1 VRFALAEHDVHA
13 GGACSRTLRDILSAK
28 LPLVSL
34 RSRGYEMLHARP
46 LSMVDVAVV
55 GAGQTK
61 YGNHP
66 LGLKGMWAEAASKAF
81 ASIDGDFSPNLIEE
95 AFIGSLAFGGSQLGN
110 TAALLTEHSAMDGVS
125 VRRVENACASS
136 GFAFRD
142 AWMAIKSGQADI
154 VVAGGIEKM
163 NDLTAERRRY
173 WLGVSGDTEWER
185 LAGLTFPGTYAL
197 MARRYFHEFGAS
209 HDDLVHVS
217 VKNHHHGSLNP
228 MAHIQKEVTF
238 DKAAS
243 GFMVADPL
251 TLYDCCPTSDGASCV
266 VLAADHV
273 VKKLTDTPVWV
284 RGSGA
289 ASDHLA
295 LHDRPSVTQLQATQH
310 AARKAYTMAGLTPSD
325 IDIAEVHDCFT
336 IAEVMATED
345 LGFARRGEG
354 GVFARE
360 GRGLLNQGKTTIN
373 ASGGLK
379 AKGHPLGAT
388 GTGQVVEVFKQLR
401 NEVEAERQVRDA
413 SVGLTHNVGGS
424 GATCAVH
431 VFGRDRA

>member
-1 VRFALAEHDVHA
+1 MNPAGWVDAETV
-13 GGACSRTLRDILSAK
+13 
-28 LPLVSL
+28 LPE
-34 RSRGYEMLHARP
+34 RGYQGP
-46 LSMVDVAVV
+46 VGVGGGMVNVAMV

-66 LGLKGMWAEAASKAF
+66 MGLKGMWAEAAQQAF
-81 ASIDGDFSPNLIEE
+81 ASVDGDFEPRQVDE
-95 AFIGSLAFGGSQLGN
+95 AFIGSLAFGGAQLGN
-110 TAALLTEHSAMDGVS
+110 TAALLTEHSGMNGVP

-136 GFAFRD
+136 GYALRD
-142 AWMAIKSGQADI
+142 AWMAIKSGQADV

-163 NDLTAERRRY
+163 NDLTPERKRY

-197 MARRYFHEFGAS
+197 MARRHFHEHGSS
-209 HDDLVHVS
+209 HDDLVHIS
-217 VKNHHHGSLNP
+217 VKNHLHGSLNP
-228 MAHIQKEVTF
+228 KAHIQKEVSF

-273 VKKLTDTPVWV
+273 ARQLTDTPVWIN
-284 RGSGA
+284 GSGA

-295 LHDRPSVTQLQATQH
+295 LHDRPSITRLAATQQ
-310 AARKAYTMAGLTPSD
+310 ASKQAYEQAGVTADD
-325 IDIAEVHDCFT
+325 IDLAEVHDCFT
-336 IAEVMATED
+336 IAELMATED
-345 LGFARRGEG
+345 LGFAPPGEG
-354 GVFARE
+354 GVFARDGAGRLNE
-360 GRGLLNQGKTTIN
+360 GPVTVN

-379 AKGHPLGAT
+379 SKGHPLGAT
-388 GTGQVVEVFKQLR
+388 GTGQAVEVFHQLR
-401 NEVEAERQVRDA
+401 HEVAHGRQVRDA
-413 SVGLTHNVGGS
+413 EVALTHNVGGS

-431 VFGRDRA
+431 VFGREVA

>member
-1 VRFALAEHDVHA
+1 MLPMVALV
-13 GGACSRTLRDILSAK
+13 
-28 LPLVSL
+28 
-34 RSRGYEMLHARP
+34 
-46 LSMVDVAVV
+46 MVDVAVV
-55 GAGQTK
+55 GAGQTR
-61 YGNHP
+61 YGNHD
-66 LGLKGMWAEAASKAF
+66 LGLKGMWAEAARRAF
-81 ASIDGDFSPNLIEE
+81 ASVDGDFDTKMVDE
-95 AFIGSLAFGGSQLGN
+95 AYIGSLAFGGAQLGN
-110 TAALLTEHSAMDGVS
+110 TAALLTEHSDMEGVP

-142 AWMAIKSGQADI
+142 AWMAIKSGQADV

-163 NDLTAERRRY
+163 NDLTPERRRY

-185 LAGLTFPGTYAL
+185 LAGLTFPGTYAI
-197 MARRYFHEFGAS
+197 MARRYFHEFDAT

-217 VKNHHHGSLNP
+217 VKNHLHGSLNP
-228 MAHIQKEVTF
+228 LAHIQKEVAF
-238 DKAAS
+238 EKAAS

-273 VKKLTDTPVWV
+273 AKRMTDTPVWV

-295 LHDRPSVTQLQATQH
+295 LHDRPSITQLKATQT
-310 AARKAYTMAGLTPSD
+310 AGRKAYEMANLTPRD
-325 IDIAEVHDCFT
+325 IDLAEVHDCFT
-336 IAEVMATED
+336 IAEVLATED
-345 LGFARRGEG
+345 LGFAQRGEG
-354 GVFARE
+354 GRFARE
-360 GRGLLNQGKTTIN
+360 GQGIINQGSVAVN

-379 AKGHPLGAT
+379 SKGHPLGAT

-401 NEVEAERQVRDA
+401 GQVESQRQVKEAE
-413 SVGLTHNVGGS
+413 VGLTHNVGGS

-431 VFGRDRA
+431 VFGRDRK

>member
-1 VRFALAEHDVHA
+1 MPLPRAL
-13 GGACSRTLRDILSAK
+13 T
-28 LPLVSL
+28 
-34 RSRGYEMLHARP
+34 
-46 LSMVDVAVV
+46 MVDVAVV

-66 LGLKGMWAEAASKAF
+66 QGLKGMWAEAASHAF
-81 ASIDGDFSPNLIEE
+81 SSIDGDFEPSLIDE
-95 AFIGSLAFGGSQLGN
+95 AFIGSLAFGGAQLGN

-142 AWMAIKSGQADI
+142 AWMAIKSGQADV

-163 NDLTAERRRY
+163 NDLTPERRRY

-197 MARRYFHEFGAS
+197 MARRYFHEHDS
-209 HDDLVHVS
+209 NHDDLVHVS
-217 VKNHHHGSLNP
+217 VKNHFHGSMNP
-228 MAHIQKEVTF
+228 MAHIQKEVSF
-238 DKAAS
+238 EKAAG

-273 VKKLTDTPVWV
+273 AKRLTDTPVWV

-295 LHDRPSVTQLQATQH
+295 LHDRPSITQLRATQQ
-310 AARKAYTMAGLTPSD
+310 ASAKAYDMAGVQAND
-325 IDIAEVHDCFT
+325 IHVAEVHDCFT
-336 IAEVMATED
+336 IAEVLATED
-345 LGFARRGEG
+345 LGFASQGTG
-354 GVFARE
+354 GRFARE
-360 GRGLLNQGKTTIN
+360 GRGVINQGDTTIN

-401 NEVEAERQVRDA
+401 GEVGNERQVRDA
-413 SVGLTHNVGGS
+413 SLGLTHNVGGS

-431 VFGRDRA
+431 VFGRDRS

>member
-1 VRFALAEHDVHA
+1 
-13 GGACSRTLRDILSAK
+13 
-28 LPLVSL
+28 
-34 RSRGYEMLHARP
+34 MLHARAVF
-46 LSMVDVAVV
+46 MVDVAVV

-66 LGLKGMWAEAASKAF
+66 MGLKGMWAEAAASAF
-81 ASIDGDFSPNLIEE
+81 KSIDGDFAPSMVDE
-95 AFIGSLAFGGSQLGN
+95 AFIGSIAFGGSQLGN
-110 TAALLTEHSAMDGVS
+110 TAALLTEHSAMDGIS

-142 AWMAIKSGQADI
+142 AWMAIKSGQADV

-163 NDLTAERRRY
+163 NDLTPERKRY

-197 MARRYFHEFGAS
+197 MARRYFHEHDS
-209 HDDLVHVS
+209 THDDLVHVS
-217 VKNHHHGSLNP
+217 VKNHLHGSMNP
-228 MAHIQKEVTF
+228 LAHIQKEVSF
-238 DKAAS
+238 EKAS
-243 GFMVADPL
+243 GGFMVADPL

-273 VKKLTDTPVWV
+273 ARRMTDTPIWV

-295 LHDRPSVTQLQATQH
+295 LHDRPSITQLKATQD
-310 AARKAYTMAGLTPSD
+310 ASKRAYEMAGIQPNQ
-325 IDIAEVHDCFT
+325 IDLAEVHDCFT
-336 IAEVMATED
+336 IAEVLATED
-345 LGFARRGEG
+345 LGFAARGEG
-354 GVFARE
+354 GLFARE
-360 GRGLLNQGKTTIN
+360 GQGRLNEGSTTIN
-373 ASGGLK
+373 SSGGLK
-379 AKGHPLGAT
+379 SKGHPLGAT
-388 GTGQVVEVFKQLR
+388 GTGQIVEVFKQLR
-401 NEVEAERQVRDA
+401 GEVDSNRQVRDA

-431 VFGRDRA
+431 VLGRERHDR

>member
-1 VRFALAEHDVHA
+1 
-13 GGACSRTLRDILSAK
+13 
-28 LPLVSL
+28 
-34 RSRGYEMLHARP
+34 
-46 LSMVDVAVV
+46 MVDVAVV

-61 YGNHP
+61 YGNHAS
-66 LGLKGMWAEAASKAF
+66 GLKGMWAEAAAKAF
-81 ASIDGDFSPNLIEE
+81 ASIDGDFDPSIIDE
-95 AFIGSLAFGGSQLGN
+95 AFIGSIAFGGSQLGN
-110 TAALLTEHSAMDGVS
+110 TAALLTEHSAMDGIS

-142 AWMAIKSGQADI
+142 AWMAIKSGQADV

-163 NDLTAERRRY
+163 NDLTPERKRY
-173 WLGVSGDTEWER
+173 WLGVSGNTEWER

-197 MARRYFHEFGAS
+197 MARRYFHEFDAT

-217 VKNHHHGSLNP
+217 VKNHLHGSMNVD
-228 MAHIQKEVTF
+228 AHIQKAVSFE
-238 DKAAS
+238 KAAG

-273 VKKLTDTPVWV
+273 AKKLTDAPVWV

-295 LHDRPSVTQLQATQH
+295 LHDRPTITQLKATRE
-310 AARKAYTMAGLTPSD
+310 ASTKAYAMAGVD
-325 IDIAEVHDCFT
+325 ARQIDLAEVHDCFT
-336 IAEVMATED
+336 IAEVLATED
-345 LGFARRGEG
+345 LGLTGRGEG
-354 GVFARE
+354 GVFARNGE
-360 GRGLLNQGKTTIN
+360 GRLNEGTTTVN

-379 AKGHPLGAT
+379 SKGHPLGAT

-401 NEVEAERQVRDA
+401 GQVSSNRQVRDA
-413 SVGLTHNVGGS
+413 ETALTHNVGGS

-431 VFGRDRA
+431 VFGRDRS